1 MNMATSDEVLS
12 IYARGGAV
20 LYFGEPVTVSEHCL
34 QAAHFAQAAG
44 APEALVLAALLHD
57 VGHLIEAVPDD
68 IADWKI
74 DGRHEITGGRWLA
87 ARFGPAVSEP
97 VRLHVP
103 AKRYLCATDPGYF
116 SKLSS
121 ASVVTLRLQGGSMS
135 RAERAAFEAEPY
147 HREAVRIRQWD
158 DQGKIAGLRTA
169 DFAHYRLL
177 IDRLAA

>member
-1 MNMATSDEVLS
+1 
-12 IYARGGAV
+12 
-20 LYFGEPVTVSEHCL
+20 
-34 QAAHFAQAAG
+34 
-44 APEALVLAALLHD
+44 
-57 VGHLIEAVPDD
+57 
-68 IADWKI
+68 
-74 DGRHEITGGRWLA
+74 
-87 ARFGPAVSEP
+87 

>member
-1 MNMATSDEVLS
+1 MTMTTSDEVLS
-12 IYARGGAV
+12 IYARSGAA

-44 APEALVLAALLHD
+44 APGALVIAALLHD
-57 VGHLIEAVPDD
+57 VGHLLEAVPDD
-68 IADWKI
+68 INDWKT
-74 DGRHEITGGRWLA
+74 DAQHEISGSRWLA

-121 ASVVTLRLQGGSMS
+121 ASVVTLRLQGGPMS
-135 RAERAAFEAEPY
+135 SAERAAFEAEPY
-147 HREAVRIRQWD
+147 HHDAVRVRQWD

-169 DFAHYRLL
+169 DFAHYRIL

>member
-1 MNMATSDEVLS
+1 MTMTTSDEVLS
-12 IYARGGAV
+12 IYARSGAA

-44 APEALVLAALLHD
+44 APEALVIAALLHD

-68 IADWKI
+68 IGDWKT
-74 DGRHEITGGRWLA
+74 DARHEVTGSRWLA
-87 ARFGPAVSEP
+87 ARFGPAVYEP

-103 AKRYLCATDPGYF
+103 AKRYLCASDPGYF

-121 ASVVTLRLQGGSMS
+121 ASVLTLGLQGGPMS
-135 RAERAAFEAEPY
+135 SAERTAFEAEPY
-147 HREAVRIRQWD
+147 HRDAVLVRQWD

-169 DFAHYRLL
+169 DFSHYRIL
-177 IDRLAA
+177 IERLAA